1 MSNLST
7 LLVALATAVATAGA
21 KPASGRPGQS
31 TLSLRDAE
39 EQPVFPQG
47 TRRELEEIGGLRSRS
62 YGWIFCDEGAQFNPG
77 YFFSGY
83 ISLSGLKRACTVPGA
98 ARELEGTAISRAD
111 SSLPRWWSF
120 DPGYTRIIFRQSSL
134 PMLLFQISCQG
145 SWRGA

>member
-7 LLVALATAVATAGA
+7 LLVALATAVATVGA

-62 YGWIFCDEGAQFNPG
+62 YGWIFCNEGARIQ
-77 YFFSGY
+77 
-83 ISLSGLKRACTVPGA
+83 
-98 ARELEGTAISRAD
+98 SR
-111 SSLPRWWSF
+111 
-120 DPGYTRIIFRQSSL
+120 
-134 PMLLFQISCQG
+134 LLFY
-145 SWRGA
+145 